1 MEQWYIPIT
10 ILPGVG
16 LLIMSTSN
24 LLGGL
29 NMEIAQLISEDCTL
43 LKEIIKRKIEQL
55 NILNISLVAQ
65 YLSAGALVLAG
76 ISSAINNQLHFTS
89 ATIGFVLMLLAVLVL
104 LFALALL
111 ILFSL
116 RAVKIKK
123 ARFEIGLQKG
133 K

>member
-29 NMEIAQLISEDCTL
+29 NMEIAQLIAEDCTL
-43 LKEIIKRKIEQL
+43 LKEIIKRKIDQL

-76 ISSAINNQLHFTS
+76 ISSAINNQLHFTN
-89 ATIGFVLMLLAVLVL
+89 ATIGFVLMLLAVLIL

-133 K
+133 E